1 MAVRFLENK
10 GSGNILEISKARLLE
25 LTPNVYPLTWE
36 AILSGKGGSVAI
48 LGAGFAER
56 EVFFG
61 FEGVDLTRYQLPTID
76 CYDIATNPPEK
87 FLALRSQYPNLQL
100 NYFCDRNLAE
110 LELTKLY
117 APNSLRLVS
126 VHGVLDYLQPHTVTR
141 TLLDIVKVQPEAIS
155 IRLFLIGNPW
165 SRNFASIEQL
175 AMELNSIEIITN
187 GLVKSIDF
195 DIFCRTGVVQ
205 LNILDKDKIEHNL
218 LPSYGASHVMPDKLV
233 GYFNTQGYQ
242 LAVTDVYS
250 LSSQDLQGNEA
261 ENHNSNKDVSL
272 DNPHGML
279 LFFKR

>member
-36 AILSGKGGSVAI
+36 AILSGKGDSVAI

-61 FEGVDLTRYQLPTID
+61 FDGVDLRRYQLPTID
-76 CYDIATNPPEK
+76 CYDIATYPPEK

-117 APNSLRLVS
+117 TPNSLRLVS

-155 IRLFLIGNPW
+155 IRLFLLGNPW
-165 SRNFASIEQL
+165 SRNFASIEQI
-175 AMELNSIEIITN
+175 AMELNSIEIVTS

-195 DIFCRTGVVQ
+195 NILCRTGIVQ
-205 LNILDKDKIEHNL
+205 LNISDKDKIEHNL

-233 GYFNTQGYQ
+233 GYLINQGYQ
-242 LAVTDVYS
+242 LVATDVYS
-250 LSSQDLQGNEA
+250 LSSQDLQGDKSQNL
-261 ENHNSNKDVSL
+261 NRNQDIFL
-272 DNPHGML
+272 DDPHGML

>member
-10 GSGNILEISKARLLE
+10 GSGNILEISRARLLE

-36 AILSGKGGSVAI
+36 AIFSGNGDSAAI

-76 CYDIATNPPEK
+76 CYDLATEPPEK

-117 APNSLRLVS
+117 TPNSLRLVS
-126 VHGVLDYLQPHTVTR
+126 VHGVLDYLQPDAVTT
-141 TLLDIVKVQPEAIS
+141 TLLDIVKVQPETIS
-155 IRLFLIGNPW
+155 IRLFLMGNPW
-165 SRNFASIEQL
+165 SQNFASIEQL
-175 AMELNSIEIITN
+175 AMELDSIEITTS
-187 GLVKSIDF
+187 GLVEPIDF

-205 LNILDKDKIEHNL
+205 LNILDQDKIEHNL

-242 LAVTDVYS
+242 LAATDVYS
-250 LSSQDLQGNEA
+250 LSSQDLQGYESG
-261 ENHNSNKDVSL
+261 NHNSNKEISL
-272 DNPHGML
+272 ENSHGML